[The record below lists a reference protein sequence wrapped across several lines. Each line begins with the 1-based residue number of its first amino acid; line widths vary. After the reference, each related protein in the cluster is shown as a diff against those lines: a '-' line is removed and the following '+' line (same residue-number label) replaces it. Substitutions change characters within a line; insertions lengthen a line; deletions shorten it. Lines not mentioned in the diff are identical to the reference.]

1 MSAGLFAKA
10 GAAISGKTAA
20 VVAAG
25 ALVVSGA
32 AGAGV
37 WWAARG
43 PHLAVVQ
50 RSASVQVPAGGEQ
63 AIVAGCAKHETALGG
78 GYAIDGN
85 GFATTSEFIGAAW
98 LAAAY
103 NPGDAPVTLTSYALC
118 VNAKPEFEP
127 HQDFTPRAA
136 HAFRDRGAKA
146 TSGDDGPIHDLSTDG
161 PYAQAFRTAEA
172 RPACFGGYTLVGVE
186 FRAARSVTGRPVA
199 PVPLDKLTTDE
210 AADGKPAPGHWT
222 VSVNP
227 GTQLS
232 TGSFPMRDSVAVERK
247 TRILEPQPPQ
257 ANFAVDLRPICVRL
271 KDVSIAT
278 AAVAVGAGATA
289 DATVK
294 CPKGRLVLG
303 GGFLFPADNE
313 GGDGPQR
320 FLGDGWL
327 YASAD
332 GPTPGSSGRP
342 VKDWHVTGHN
352 QQRAGTPYHNSV
364 WIEHSDAE
372 TLTGNGYFDDHG
384 HSADDQLLRGSAL
397 PDSQRMVASAV
408 CGTIDAEPTSPDEGT
423 PPPAVTRPEL
433 PPSLD
438 LAPSKA
444 GPTPSSSPSP
454 GASPSPSPSPS
465 TSPNPSGSPG
475 VSPTPRTPS
484 TPGPTTGGPNRPPST
499 QPGRSP
505 SAQPQAPAVSIEQ
518 PGGGGKLRRGCE
530 EAFAGTARTRPGDR
544 AITDP
549 QATTWQIIGPNGP
562 VTIGAGASGRFLVPL
577 LADGTYPLVFSA
589 TDTAA
594 GLTGSARISIQIV
607 GCLR

>member
-1 MSAGLFAKA
+1 MSSGVFAKV
-10 GAAISGKTAA
+10 GVAISGKTAA

-25 ALVVSGA
+25 ALVVGGA

-37 WWAARG
+37 WWAAQG
-43 PHLAVVQ
+43 PHLVVVQ

-63 AIVAGCAKHETALGG
+63 AVVAGCEKHETALSG

-118 VNAKPEFEP
+118 VNARPEFEP
-127 HQDFTPRAA
+127 HQEFTVRAA
-136 HAFRDRGAKA
+136 HAFKDRGAKV

-161 PYAQAFRTAEA
+161 PYAGAFRTAQA
-172 RPACFGGYTLVGVE
+172 QPACFGGYTMVGAE
-186 FRAARSVTGRPVA
+186 FRAARAVPGRAVA

-210 AADGKPAPGHWT
+210 AVDGKSSPGHWT
-222 VSVNP
+222 ISVNP
-227 GTQLS
+227 GTELS
-232 TGSFPMRDSVAVERK
+232 TGPFPMRDSEAVERK
-247 TRILEPQPPQ
+247 TRILDPQPPQ
-257 ANFAVDLRPICVRL
+257 ANYAVDLRPICVRL
-271 KDVSIAT
+271 KNVSIAT
-278 AAVAVGAGATA
+278 ATVAVGAGGTA
-289 DATVK
+289 EATVK

-313 GGDGPQR
+313 GSSGPQR

-352 QQRAGTPYHNSV
+352 QQRAGTEYHNSV

-372 TLTGNGYFDDHG
+372 TLTGNGYFDNHAHG
-384 HSADDQLLRGSAL
+384 AADQELRGATL

-408 CGTIDAEPTSPDEGT
+408 CGTIDAEPTSADKGAA
-423 PPPAVTRPEL
+423 PPTVTRPEL

-438 LAPSKA
+438 LAPSKGGA
-444 GPTPSSSPSP
+444 VPSSSPSP

-465 TSPNPSGSPG
+465 AGGSPG
-475 VSPTPRTPS
+475 VSPTPRTPT
-484 TPGPTTGGPNRPPST
+484 TPGQTTGGPSRPPAT

-505 SAQPQAPAVSIEQ
+505 SAQPQAPAVTIDQ
-518 PGGGGKLRRGCE
+518 PGGGGRLRRGCE
-530 EAFAGTARTRPGDR
+530 ETFSGTARTRPGDR
-544 AITDP
+544 PITDP

-594 GLTGSARISIQIV
+594 GLTGSARISVQIV